1 MGHLIE
7 NPIGRCTEPQHV
19 NDNHACTWLSI
30 ADVNQ
35 ATDYTVDGPMVR
47 ELGLALGE
55 HFTKLVSRGET
66 ERAEITLELAQ
77 RIGVT
82 DLSTL
87 MLP

>member
-7 NPIGRCTEPQHV
+7 NPIGRCTELHHV
-19 NDNHACTWLSI
+19 NDNRSCTWLSI

-35 ATDYTVDGPMVR
+35 ATDYVVEGEMVR

-55 HFTKLVSRGET
+55 HFGKLVREGKT
-66 ERAEITLELAQ
+66 DRAEITLELAQ